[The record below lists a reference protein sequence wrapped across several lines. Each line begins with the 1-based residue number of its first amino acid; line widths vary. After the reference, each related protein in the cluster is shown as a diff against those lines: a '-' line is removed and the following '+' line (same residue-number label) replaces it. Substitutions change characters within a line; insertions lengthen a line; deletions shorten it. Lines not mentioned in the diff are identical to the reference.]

1 MFDRSVSHEYDN
13 VFCGCIMNEKLLFV
27 TVGLNLIYF
36 AEQGCVSFIQ
46 FNHVESTYS
55 TKY

>member
-1 MFDRSVSHEYDN
+1 
-13 VFCGCIMNEKLLFV
+13 MNEKLLFV